1 MELGKETREVKV
13 HVDNL
18 TKRFGD
24 LLVLD
29 QISFVDAPEGCVAFT
44 IRTGAEPEAA
54 AESVL
59 TDNVA
64 PWQELFIIYNANK
77 EAVEFRLPGGKGSD
91 PEQEPSENY
100 FALEGKWQLLTDGTR
115 FKNSS
120 SVRLK
125 LSII

>member
-1 MELGKETREVKV
+1 M
-13 HVDNL
+13 
-18 TKRFGD
+18 
-24 LLVLD
+24 LD

-44 IRTGAEPEAA
+44 IRTEAA
-54 AESVL
+54 AESVS
-59 TDNVA
+59 TDNAA

-115 FKNSS
+115 FKIKEDTKLEQIKELEG
-120 SVRLK
+120 SVWAEPV
-125 LSII
+125 SITILGR